1 MKQRKI
7 LVTSALPY
15 ANGGI
20 HLGHLMEAI
29 QTDIWVRLQQ
39 LKGHDCVYV
48 CADDA
53 HGTAIMLSAEALDIT
68 AEELIDAVNKEHQ
81 QDYADFLIEF
91 DNFHSTHT
99 EENRIL
105 SESIYKAL
113 DKNGHITRRNIKQ
126 LYDPTKKLFL
136 ADAISP
142 EPVLNAW
149 QKANTGII
157 AKLVVQ
163 PIARPSL

>member
-15 ANGGI
+15 ANGAI

-29 QTDIWVRLQQ
+29 QTDIWVRLQK
-39 LKGHDCVYV
+39 LKGHDCIYV

-53 HGTAIMLSAEALDIT
+53 HGTAIMLSAEALGIT
-68 AEELIDAVNKEHQ
+68 AEALINKVNKQHQ
-81 QDYADFLIEF
+81 EDYADFLIEF

-99 EENRIL
+99 EENRAL

-113 DKNGHITRRNIKQ
+113 DANGHIVRR
-126 LYDPTKKLFL
+126 L
-136 ADAISP
+136 
-142 EPVLNAW
+142 
-149 QKANTGII
+149 
-157 AKLVVQ
+157 
-163 PIARPSL
+163 SLIHI